1 MHYTIG
7 VNGSYVDLSK
17 LTVVDLSKLKGTP
30 YALLKF
36 DATGKKADTSMLT
49 ILMWW
54 MLCHIM
60 SYLRSPSPDS
70 ITAGANILLFRFHLG
85 LPPFNTNS

>member
-36 DATGKKADTSMLT
+36 DATGKKADTDLYVD
-49 ILMWW
+49 
-54 MLCHIM
+54 HINVVDAVPYNV
-60 SYLRSPSPDS
+60 SLAATLPRLYYSRS
-70 ITAGANILLFRFHLG
+70 
-85 LPPFNTNS
+85 